1 MLFTQLFESDFNTN
15 EARVGNRMSD
25 IEIGS
30 PKIVYYKGKAVG
42 EVGIDHE
49 ASPGNGQ
56 YYIKHYLTG
65 KDMVGFDTKQEA
77 LGELKYIVQQMDES
91 VNPQDYDSDEDYND
105 AVEADDLDL
114 DKFGNGWDIPDEI
127 AVLTNQLRY
136 AKSQYERDYLKD
148 RIKRYEDIYYGED
161 ELNEFAPGGDNNG
174 DRDPEDVLFRFAK
187 LWYSAPDVATQQRVE
202 QALAKIGWEIG
213 ELESEEGGAFVMR
226 IGDDAGDSYIGW
238 SEEDLAGLDE
248 GPAEVMNLA
257 SFAKGG
263 GILGG
268 QSPADIVDAR
278 GVVEGVEEAKA
289 STAAF
294 RASNAKRAEL
304 NAMTPEERKEYDKK
318 RAEQHRKRDDARLE
332 KERQKLSAKKGV
344 SEADKK
350 KDDAE
355 PQIKDVAL
363 QRAISRAK
371 ADFPTAGSGIEALSK
386 DFMRSQEQDQKSF
399 DQIRQAERRQN
410 QMLSKINQIDQEQ
423 EQEIKDL
430 EQQNSGLAQRLQQLQ
445 SVNSNLEKKLAAMS
459 GRKSDKK
466 SSVAGIPSS
475 VSAPNVPTRTVEPTA
490 PKSITKPAPKSKPV
504 VKQLAAPTPGARAFG
519 SMTPALSAAGNPQQS
534 LFKSDYAQDSANL
547 ALQKV
552 KQDAQDIGFRDVAS
566 NDKLRKLAQRE
577 LETTD
582 ENKESKP
589 ERPEADYGDEY
600 QSMVKRVGQ
609 MAAQGPR
616 KTVWDP
622 VKRVYKTVP
631 VNK

>member
-1 MLFTQLFESDFNTN
+1 MLFTQLFESDFTTN

-49 ASPGNGQ
+49 ASPGNGPF
-56 YYIKHYLTG
+56 YMKHYLTG
-65 KDMVGFDTKQEA
+65 KDMVGYDTKKEA
-77 LGELKYIVQQMDES
+77 LADLKHLVQQMDES
-91 VNPQDYDSDEDYND
+91 VNPQDYDSDEDYYD

-127 AVLTNQLRY
+127 AVLRNQLRHTT
-136 AKSQYERDYLKD
+136 SQYARDQIENK
-148 RIKRYEDIYYGED
+148 IKRYEDIYYGED

-187 LWYSAPDVATQQRVE
+187 MWYSAPDVATQQQVE

-248 GPAEVMNLA
+248 GIA
-257 SFAKGG
+257 
-263 GILGG
+263 
-268 QSPADIVDAR
+268 
-278 GVVEGVEEAKA
+278 EAKA

-294 RASNAKRAEL
+294 RASNAKRAKL
-304 NAMTPEERKEYDKK
+304 NAMSPEERKEYDKEQ
-318 RAEQHRKRDDARLE
+318 AEKQRKRDDARLE
-332 KERQKLSAKKGV
+332 RERQKLAAKKGV

-459 GRKSDKK
+459 GRKLDKK
-466 SSVAGIPSS
+466 SSVAGIPSP

-577 LETTD
+577 LEPTD